1 MEPADLERHCAGG
14 VNTSSVIR
22 LAGDAGCHLPLK
34 GKAWARSWDGKLPTV
49 MSGQGGSEM
58 IPVLDVNQM
67 LPQQNPADAE

>member
-1 MEPADLERHCAGG
+1 MAQ
-14 VNTSSVIR
+14 
-22 LAGDAGCHLPLK
+22 
-34 GKAWARSWDGKLPTV
+34 SWDGKLPTV